1 MGVDGSITGGSG
13 KVLVLSVR
21 DVEVRLGVAVLL
33 GQTKVDNVD
42 LVATLTNTHE
52 EVVGLDITV
61 NERLGVDVLDAGNQ
75 LISEKQHGLE
85 GEFAVAEVEE
95 ILQTGSEEVKDHGVV
110 VALGTEPT
118 DKGNTDTTGQGL
130 VDSGLILKLGVLG
143 LDALELDGN
152 LLAGDDV
159 GAEVNITER
168 TRTDLATDAV
178 LVTDTKILPLSLA
191 MCNDS
196 WKQAAPS
203 TDWALS
209 ARAYTAPGQA
219 VPNVEKSRPAS
230 IHLPLWSF

>member
-1 MGVDGSITGGSG
+1 M
-13 KVLVLSVR
+13 
-21 DVEVRLGVAVLL
+21 RLGVTVLL
-33 GQTKVDNVD
+33 GQTKVDNID

-61 NERLGVDVLDAGNQ
+61 NERLGVDVLDARNQ
-75 LISEKQHGLE
+75 LISEKQHSLE
-85 GEFAVAEVEE
+85 REFAVAEVEE

-110 VALGTEPT
+110 VTLGTEPT
-118 DKGNTDTTGQGL
+118 DKGNTNTAGQGL

-159 GAEVNITER
+159 GAEVNITEG

-191 MCNDS
+191 MCSYS
-196 WKQAAPS
+196 WERAARW

-209 ARAYTAPGQA
+209 ARAYMAPGKT
-219 VPNVEKSRPAS
+219 VSIVEMNRSTT
-230 IHLPLWSF
+230 IHLPLWSS